1 MFGAAITSRG
11 HVLTSMV
18 GLLAG
23 AVAICSG
30 ASIVHPLAGFVI
42 GIVAGVITTFTIGVL
57 EHKLHID
64 DALGCFPV
72 HAACGI
78 WGLLATGIF
87 GGTALGAHPL
97 YGFADMTTW
106 INQIGI
112 QAIGAASIALWA
124 GAMGLVMFGILKRL
138 NLLRVTRDQELYGLD
153 IALHK
158 TLAYPEDMMDEK

>member
-1 MFGAAITSRG
+1 
-11 HVLTSMV
+11 MV

-30 ASIVHPLAGFVI
+30 AHIVHPLAGFVI
-42 GIVAGVITTFTIGVL
+42 GIIAGVITTFTMGL
-57 EHKLHID
+57 LNHKLHID

-78 WGLLATGIF
+78 WGILATGIF
-87 GGTALGAHPL
+87 GGTALGAHPI
-97 YGFADMTTW
+97 YGFADLSTW

-112 QAIGAASIALWA
+112 QAIGAGSIFIWTA
-124 GAMGLVMFGILKRL
+124 AMGLIMFSALKKL
-138 NLLRVTRDQELYGLD
+138 NLLRVSRDAELYGLD

-158 TLAYPEDMMDEK
+158 TLAYPEDMMEEK